1 MVKKIFIVIF
11 TITLMILCYQMVGN
25 LIRAARGVILIGD
38 NNAHFLGYYMIAGGY
53 AVLFIINIVILCF
66 IIFFKKGKNNR
77 KYQK

>member
-1 MVKKIFIVIF
+1 MVKKSFITIF

-25 LIRAARGVILIGD
+25 LIRAAQGVILIGD

-53 AVLFIINIVILCF
+53 AVLFMINIAILCF
-66 IIFFKKGKNNR
+66 IIFLKKGKNNK